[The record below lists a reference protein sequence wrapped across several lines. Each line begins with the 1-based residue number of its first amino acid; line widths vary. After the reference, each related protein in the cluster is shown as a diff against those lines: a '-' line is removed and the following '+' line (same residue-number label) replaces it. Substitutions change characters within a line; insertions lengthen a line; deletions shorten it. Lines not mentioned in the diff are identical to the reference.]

1 MNNTPILQ
9 LEGVSKRF
17 GRIVAAD
24 DLDLTVIR
32 GEFFTFLG
40 PSGSGK
46 STLLRIIAG
55 LERPDAGRVRIHG
68 KDMAGVPPWQ
78 RGLGM
83 VFQQYAVF
91 PHMTVAQNVA
101 YGLRVRRLP
110 REQIRR
116 RVRELLALVGLAG
129 KEEMNVTV
137 LSGGEQQ
144 RVALA
149 RSLAI
154 EPALLLLDEPL
165 GALDEKIRRE
175 MQTELKHIQR
185 KTGTTFVYVTHD
197 QEEALTMSD
206 RIAVLHVGVLV
217 QCDTP
222 ETLFRQPRTRFV
234 AGFFRGCNV
243 LEATM
248 TTAPAADRINLHI
261 AGQVVA
267 ARASSATGGIG
278 RRIAVAVRAEDLRVG
293 RAANEASVTIEATLA
308 DVIYRGTNVDHVLEL
323 ADGQRLVATSMK
335 REVDEVGRTVRV
347 GFDPASVVML
357 ED

>member
-1 MNNTPILQ
+1 MNDTPILQ
-9 LEGVSKRF
+9 LEGISKRF

-55 LERPDAGRVRIHG
+55 LERPDAGRVRING

-101 YGLRVRRLP
+101 YGLRVRGLP
-110 REQIRR
+110 REQIRQ
-116 RVRELLALVGLAG
+116 RVRELLALVGLTG

-149 RSLAI
+149 RALAI

-206 RIAVLHVGVLV
+206 RIAVLHVGGLV

-248 TTAPAADRINLHI
+248 TASAADRIDLHI
-261 AGQVVA
+261 AGQVVTA
-267 ARASSATGGIG
+267 MASSATGGIG

-293 RAANEASVTIEATLA
+293 RVANEAPVTIEATLA
-308 DVIYRGTNVDHVLEL
+308 DIIYRGTNVDHVLVL
-323 ADGQRLVATSMK
+323 ADGQRLVATSIK

-347 GFDPASVVML
+347 GLDPASVVLL